1 MSPVVL
7 QLLPMPPA
15 HVAGFSFPLNSNYTV
30 EWNSNAWCCYCPS
43 KCYEDQTHHS
53 HSEKKIFFP
62 YFFMALLILVYLHE
76 PWQFT
81 SQSNTSD
88 QVHWYCPICDIVL
101 QLPFHDTPASIIAV
115 IVLQIINSLGLRR
128 QELQDNQDLW
138 CQFWLGMS
146 HQVSKLII
154 WRIPKTW
161 RFAHLALHDRV
172 ILAFCYCT
180 FVSCHTWSRLVSG
193 SLPVCHYTNS
203 CFLVLMQSLVAREWE
218 PTSVFAI
225 INWISSIP
233 SITVDTKLQ
242 PFCVHVICKRLD
254 SRGECLLI
262 WNHVTLRNSA
272 KTLSIVTEIALNG
285 IHMHNSLL
293 VKRLGT

>member
-88 QVHWYCPICDIVL
+88 PVHWYCPICDIVL
-101 QLPFHDTPASIIAV
+101 LTFPWHSCQHHCSYRTSDNQLPGVETARITRQSGFMVS
-115 IVLQIINSLGLRR
+115 VLAWH
-128 QELQDNQDLW
+128 E
-138 CQFWLGMS
+138 
-146 HQVSKLII
+146 
-154 WRIPKTW
+154 P
-161 RFAHLALHDRV
+161 
-172 ILAFCYCT
+172 
-180 FVSCHTWSRLVSG
+180 SG
-193 SLPVCHYTNS
+193 
-203 CFLVLMQSLVAREWE
+203 
-218 PTSVFAI
+218 
-225 INWISSIP
+225 
-233 SITVDTKLQ
+233 K
-242 PFCVHVICKRLD
+242 
-254 SRGECLLI
+254 
-262 WNHVTLRNSA
+262 
-272 KTLSIVTEIALNG
+272 
-285 IHMHNSLL
+285 
-293 VKRLGT
+293 